1 MKRKELKLMKKT
13 NQSSPELILNEDQA
27 IETIVELEEKQLQS
41 NCSQESLKKLA
52 LIQGTEEGQIVQK
65 TE

>member
-13 NQSSPELILNEDQA
+13 NQSSLELILNEDQA
-27 IETIVELEEKQLQS
+27 IETIVELEEKQLRS

>member
-1 MKRKELKLMKKT
+1 MKKT
-13 NQSSPELILNEDQA
+13 NQSSPELILNEDRA
-27 IETIVELEEKQLQS
+27 IEIIVELEERQLQL

-52 LIQGTEEGQIVQK
+52 LIQVTEEGQIVQK

>member
-1 MKRKELKLMKKT
+1 MKKT
-13 NQSSPELILNEDQA
+13 NQSSPELILNDDQA
-27 IETIVELEEKQLQS
+27 IETIVELEEKQLRL